1 MHSELQ
7 RFSLAL
13 LNQCQ
18 CSKNVKKSTDSSVL
32 QTQLRLQYGW
42 RAQASQARQ
51 EETKSI
57 SHHQAATRTGTH
69 TLTIVSSFFLT
80 LEKEKV
86 ILKRALAKKNTT
98 RAVAVT
104 KTNLKC
110 TPLSEKRTAS
120 LKGKYVI
127 SKHWNLSCV
136 HSTFVNNCPLQQQSF
151 TMYIHWHAKNIQPI
165 GILVLLQL
173 DSDWTLKEVYQVT
186 SLNACP
192 LLLPSFLPSLICAKS
207 NLKNTRL

>member
-1 MHSELQ
+1 MVGGHRRHRPDKRKLKAFHTIKQQHIQALTHSQLFLLFFYFKEGKSDSEKS
-7 RFSLAL
+7 FS
-13 LNQCQ
+13 
-18 CSKNVKKSTDSSVL
+18 KK
-32 QTQLRLQYGW
+32 
-42 RAQASQARQ
+42 
-51 EETKSI
+51 K
-57 SHHQAATRTGTH
+57 
-69 TLTIVSSFFLT
+69 
-80 LEKEKV
+80 
-86 ILKRALAKKNTT
+86 TT
-98 RAVAVT
+98 RAVAAT

-151 TMYIHWHAKNIQPI
+151 TMYVHWHAKNIQPI

-192 LLLPSFLPSLICAKS
+192 LLLPSSLPSLICAKS